1 MNVTQQ
7 NMDFKLK
14 RSKNREKILSI
25 LATSRKTPSEI
36 VEIMNARFSLV
47 SASLADLKSQG
58 IIFCINEDDKTGR
71 LYKLTDLGVR
81 IFEELNQ
88 E

>member
-1 MNVTQQ
+1 
-7 NMDFKLK
+7 MDFKLK
-14 RSKNREKILSI
+14 RSKNSEEILSI

>member
-1 MNVTQQ
+1 
-7 NMDFKLK
+7 MD
-14 RSKNREKILSI
+14 
-25 LATSRKTPSEI
+25 
-36 VEIMNARFSLV
+36 ARFSLV
-47 SASLADLKSQG
+47 SALLSDLKSQD